1 MNFIIKRKILI
12 SMLFIA
18 STMLGYISY
27 KQLKMEMFPNA
38 ELPMLYVQ
46 VTSRTE
52 VTPEYMEQNAII
64 PVESAIAGLENIE
77 LIESSANRKR
87 GTVYI
92 YYRNNTDLKYAYLK
106 LDERIASLSKE
117 LPDEFNLRVIKVD
130 TEQMS
135 NILMTM
141 QVRGSGDED
150 RIRNFVDQRITPELE
165 NIDGVAAINV
175 YGGQQKSVDVIL
187 NKAACDAYG
196 IAPTRVRSILSR
208 NMNVRQYGG
217 TIKEEGERFFVY
229 LNAEYQD
236 ITQIEDLVVGR
247 GRNPVQLKD
256 IAEVF
261 YGNKDVE
268 SISRVNG
275 KAAITLMVINDAQ
288 ANIIDLAHNINEDL
302 EKLNKKFEAYD
313 IEIIVQEDAAELM
326 EDNINQIIN
335 LALTGGLLAIF
346 ILWVFLRNI
355 SLVIVVALAMPVSI
369 YSAFNFFFGFDVS
382 INSLTLVGI
391 ALAVGMLLDTS
402 VVVLENIYRLR
413 TLGYKP
419 SEAVLEGTSE
429 VWRSILAATLTTIAV
444 FIPFVFSTN
453 YLIQLLGKHIGV
465 SIISTLAVSLLV
477 SLLLIPMVVHKI
489 IARKTGKAKDVYQ
502 KVSLDSRA
510 IRLYLFLLKTALRN
524 PAPTIIGVLVLFF
537 VTILASMSVSVN
549 KLSSLETDQIK
560 VYFTMSSGSTLETTD
575 KLVAEFEAGLTG
587 IEEIKDV
594 VANIEEE
601 EAVVTIILQED
612 YYDINK
618 KSFGTIY
625 EEIDDL
631 GSSLDDNAP
640 ANISMSAPSSGGGS
654 RSGRGGGGGGSMDF
668 QKLMGIGEDE
678 EHLVLKGQDFSLMIE
693 VAEALE
699 SYIEELENIRSTN
712 LSIKDNQPEVHLDFN
727 TRLMTDYDI
736 TLNQVHSEL
745 GSFQNEIGSGITFSQ
760 GTEEYEIMI
769 KYDESLLE
777 DAKEDKTMDELR
789 ILEVPDSDDENLYDL
804 ESFADIYYSRGMRE
818 ISRVNQ
824 EKQIVLRYR
833 YEAEVYDSKELLE
846 FAREEIQDIIENAGI
861 PPGVAV
867 ELVQGES
874 ELDEFKYL
882 FLIALLLVYMILAIV
897 FESFV
902 TPFVLLFSIPLAAIG
917 SFFFLTITG
926 NSLFNANT
934 LTGFLIL
941 LGVVVNNGI
950 ILIDFVNILRDRGYR
965 RTRAIMLAGLSR
977 VRPIMITAVTT
988 CVAMLPLAMGKA
1000 EYVKAIG
1007 PPFAVT
1013 VIGGL
1018 TVSTLLTLVFIP
1030 MLYNG
1035 IEHSLNWI
1043 RALNIRMK
1051 ILLLVLEIAGLF
1063 FVIFGVETFI
1073 WKMAGVILVVA
1084 GIPAGLWFV
1093 TTSLR
1098 KAKTRIISEDERLH
1112 ISIANLV
1119 KIYGRDGK
1127 AVRDYRAGVKMSR
1140 LAEQKQNDPAPRF
1153 QALIWQIPLLGFL
1166 IYFSWFYLVSAS
1178 WKLIASIAV
1187 WYFVLIVI
1195 QGFRQFYKN
1204 KWLGLLLEFI
1214 RYVGPILIL
1223 ILFYQEWKNLAF
1235 TLVIAGFWY
1244 LILAI
1249 RFVAYKIRFEDLK
1262 VEQTA
1267 AVFRWFVW
1275 LVKIVPG
1282 IGSQKEK
1289 FKALRG
1295 VSLEIGTGM
1304 FGLLGPNGAGKS
1316 TMIRTICGILEQSYG
1331 KIWINGIDTQ
1341 EKREE
1346 LQGLIGYLPQEF
1358 GMYENMTAEGYLD
1371 YLAILKGLTDTDVRK
1386 ARIEEVIKSV
1396 HMWESRNK
1404 KIGSFSGGM
1413 KQRIGIAQVL
1423 LHLPRILVV
1432 DEPTAGLDPRERIRF
1447 RNLLV
1452 ELSRNRIVIFSTHII
1467 EDISSSCNT
1476 MAVINDGEV
1485 LFNGTP
1491 HEMTD
1496 IAKGKVWKV
1505 MLPAAE
1511 FEERTK
1517 DLLVMHHMR
1526 DNDQIRVRCISA
1538 EKPFD
1543 SAVEENPLLED
1554 AYLWLLRSKKQMV

>member
-1 MNFIIKRKILI
+1 
-12 SMLFIA
+12 MLFIA